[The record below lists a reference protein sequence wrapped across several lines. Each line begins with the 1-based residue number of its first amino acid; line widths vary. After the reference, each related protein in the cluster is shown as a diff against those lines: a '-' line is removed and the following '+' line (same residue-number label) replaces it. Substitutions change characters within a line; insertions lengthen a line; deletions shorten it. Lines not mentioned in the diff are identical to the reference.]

1 MKTSTEAPNP
11 AALRIV
17 EAARR
22 HFLQHGFRSVSMDDL
37 AEAMGMSKKT
47 LYVHFKTK
55 RELLAAVIERKLR
68 DLEAA
73 MDSVPSGGTKE
84 FAATLHRLLTGIRQQ
99 AQEISPTF
107 ARDLAREEPGLFE
120 RIKSKRRE
128 VIGRTFTRIL
138 SVGQKAKRIRRDIPA
153 DILVEILVGL
163 ADSVAVPDKVAA
175 RGMAPGEMLTI
186 VLKVFLDGVQ
196 TQKGASS
203 L

>member
-1 MKTSTEAPNP
+1 MKTSTEAHNP

-22 HFLQHGFRSVSMDDL
+22 HFLQHGFRSVTMDDL

-55 RELLAAVIERKLR
+55 RELLAAVIERKLG
-68 DLEAA
+68 DLEAT
-73 MDSVPSGGTKE
+73 MDAVPSGGTKE

-138 SVGQKAKRIRRDIPA
+138 SVGQKAKHIRGDIPA

-163 ADSVAVPDKVAA
+163 ADAVAVPEKVAA
-175 RGMAPGEMLTI
+175 RGMAPGDMLTI

>member
-1 MKTSTEAPNP
+1 MKGRKIQSDSATE
-11 AALRIV
+11 RIV
-17 EAARR
+17 TAARK
-22 HFLQHGFRSVSMDDL
+22 HFLQHGFRSVTMDDL

-55 RELLAAVIERKLR
+55 RELLEAVIELKLG
-68 DLEAA
+68 DLETA
-73 MDSVPSGGTKE
+73 MDAVPSGGTKE

-120 RIKSKRRE
+120 RIKTKRRE

-138 SVGQKAKRIRRDIPA
+138 RVGQKAKLIRGDIPA

-163 ADSVAVPDKVAA
+163 ADAVAVPEKVAA

-196 TQKGASS
+196 TKKGSSS